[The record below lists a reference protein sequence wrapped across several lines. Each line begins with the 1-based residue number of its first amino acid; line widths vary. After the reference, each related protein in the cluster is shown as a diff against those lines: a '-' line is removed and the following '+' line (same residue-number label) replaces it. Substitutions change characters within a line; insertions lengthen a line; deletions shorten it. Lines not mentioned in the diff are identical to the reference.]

1 MERAVVRDCTT
12 SDILHT
18 LGPGTLLSPV
28 ASPVDPALDR
38 REDLDPVLLV
48 LDVALRVDV
57 VKGGDLRVRP
67 QLFVR
72 IAEVVAKHLHVER
85 LGVLEARD
93 SIKINVEAGRNW
105 AGEIWWW

>member
-1 MERAVVRDCTT
+1 M
-12 SDILHT
+12 
-18 LGPGTLLSPV
+18 
-28 ASPVDPALDR
+28 ASPVNPALNGC
-38 REDLDPVLLV
+38 EDLDSVLLV

-93 SIKINVEAGRNW
+93 RIKID
-105 AGEIWWW
+105 